1 MTSRGSWLL
10 LVVLNFPF
18 HPDTCMTM
26 TLTEQR
32 PVLSSYQPCV
42 SPLPHRNFC
51 NFRRFGEK
59 ASTLA
64 CFFPWNNDIFA
75 GEPGIPL
82 LRTEPCLSE
91 RSCITQWSYEPCHTG
106 LPKWRVLTKRG
117 PLEEAIANHSN
128 IFAVRIPP
136 MNSMTRQKYMA
147 LADEAPRS
155 EGIQYD
161 TGEELISH
169 TSKSMLKILQAR
181 LPQYVNWEIP
191 DVQAGLRKGKRT
203 RYLIANIHWII

>member
-75 GEPGIPL
+75 GEPRIPL

-91 RSCITQWSYEPCHTG
+91 WSCITQWSYEPCHTG
-106 LPKWRVLTKRG
+106 PKKTGGSQWRVLKKCD
-117 PLEEAIANHSN
+117 PPEERMANHTS
-128 IFAVRIPP
+128 F
-136 MNSMTRQKYMA
+136 
-147 LADEAPRS
+147 LA
-155 EGIQYD
+155 
-161 TGEELISH
+161 
-169 TSKSMLKILQAR
+169 AR
-181 LPQYVNWEIP
+181 TPWTVW
-191 DVQAGLRKGKRT
+191 KGKKIMK
-203 RYLIANIHWII
+203 LEDWGCVVNASGSES